1 MFTGII
7 ESVGRVRKLTV
18 RGDSARLEIE
28 TEMGL
33 ADVRTGD
40 SISVDGACLTAVEV
54 ADKSF
59 AADVSVETL
68 SRTTLRGLKPGNR
81 VNLEKA
87 LRADGFLGGHI
98 VLGHVDGV
106 GRIIKKE
113 ASSGSI
119 LVGIETD
126 AQVSRFVVEKGSI
139 AVDGISLTVNQV
151 EKNRFFVQ
159 IIPHTAG
166 ATTLDM
172 KKVSDPVNIET
183 DIIGKYVARFMEGK
197 GKIDRK
203 FLAEYGFLK

>member
-139 AVDGISLTVNQV
+139 AVDGISLTVNRV

-203 FLAEYGFLK
+203 FLAEYGFIK

>member
-139 AVDGISLTVNQV
+139 AVDGISLTVNRV
-151 EKNRFFVQ
+151 EKNRFFVH

-203 FLAEYGFLK
+203 FLAEYGFIK